1 MKTEFDICVIGAGIV
16 GLSTAYSLR
25 QKFPTKTIAVVE
37 KEHSFCLHQTG
48 RNSGVI
54 HSGIYYKPGS
64 KKALNCRSGKKIL
77 ERFCNDQG
85 VDFELCGKVIVATS
99 ESEVP
104 KLKELYSRGL
114 SNKVNCELI
123 SKQRLLELEPNAAG
137 IEAIHVKEC
146 GIIDYT
152 SVCKKLT
159 SLIKNSEKDDFIFNF
174 KVEKLS
180 QLNGNDISIKSKC
193 GKSIVAKKVINCAG
207 LYSDKVAKLSGS
219 KPSLKIIPFK
229 GEYFKL
235 KKESEYL
242 CKNLIY
248 PVPDPKFP
256 FLGVHFTRG
265 VDGSVECG
273 PNAVFSFGKE
283 SYSKFDFNLIET
295 LDSIFYPG
303 FIKMA
308 SQHWKMGLGEMYR
321 SFNKQA
327 FTKALQKLV
336 PSIESN
342 DIDASPS
349 GIRAQAIDSSGNLID
364 DFVIETEG
372 SMVNVCN
379 APSPAATSCFSIGN
393 EISSKINF

>member
-1 MKTEFDICVIGAGIV
+1 MCIRD
-16 GLSTAYSLR
+16 R
-25 QKFPTKTIAVVE
+25 
-37 KEHSFCLHQTG
+37 
-48 RNSGVI
+48 I

-77 ERFCNDQG
+77 EQFCVNHDIN
-85 VDFELCGKVIVATS
+85 FELCGKVIVATNKS
-99 ESEVP
+99 EIP
-104 KLKELYSRGL
+104 KLKMLYSRGL
-114 SNKVNCELI
+114 SNKVDCELI
-123 SKQRLLELEPNAAG
+123 SKNRLLELEPNAAG
-137 IEAIHVKEC
+137 VEAIHVKEC
-146 GIIDYT
+146 GIINYT
-152 SVCKKLT
+152 SVCKKLS

-174 KVEKLS
+174 KVKKLS
-180 QLNGNDISIKSKC
+180 ELNNNDILIKSKC
-193 GKSIVAKKVINCAG
+193 GKSITAKKVINCAG

-265 VDGSVECG
+265 LDGSVECG

-303 FIKMA
+303 FVKMA
-308 SQHWKMGLGEMYR
+308 SQHWKMGLGEIYR
-321 SFNKQA
+321 SFNKKA

-336 PSIESN
+336 PSIES
-342 DIDASPS
+342 DDMYESPC
-349 GIRAQAIDSSGNLID
+349 GIRAQAIDLSLIH
-364 DFVIETEG
+364 I
-372 SMVNVCN
+372 
-379 APSPAATSCFSIGN
+379 
-393 EISSKINF
+393 